1 MVQILKTSWRIS
13 KKQNPKMITMTTV
26 AMAMGSMKS
35 TVFFLLPLNGKYMSL
50 FGLMS

>member
-13 KKQNPKMITMTTV
+13 KKQNPKTITMTAV

-35 TVFFLLPLNGKYMSL
+35 TVFFLLPPQW
-50 FGLMS
+50 